1 MNEVKAQVPAEQ
13 QQTGFEQRYE
23 LDAPPE
29 KVWRAISIAEF
40 RERWLPKEALADP
53 QSLSETPGQEIRYR
67 LRDDAPPYLE
77 STVTFTIA
85 ANASGGT
92 SLRIVHEL
100 TGATFE
106 RLSRS
111 VANSNSPTLM
121 LAA

>member
-1 MNEVKAQVPAEQ
+1 MNEVKAKVQAKQ
-13 QQTGFEQRYE
+13 QQSGFEQTYE
-23 LDAPPE
+23 LDAPLE

-40 RERWLPKEALADP
+40 REKWLPKEALADP
-53 QSLSETPGQEIRYR
+53 QSLSETPGKEIRYR

-111 VANSNSPTLM
+111 VANSNGQTMM

>member
-1 MNEVKAQVPAEQ
+1 MNEVKTEIQTK

-29 KVWRAISIAEF
+29 KVWRAISIADF

-53 QSLSETPGQEIRYR
+53 QSLSETPGKEVRYR
-67 LRDDAPPYLE
+67 LRDDSPPFLE
-77 STVTFTIA
+77 SIVTFAIA
-85 ANASGGT
+85 PNASGGT

-100 TGATFE
+100 TGDTFE

-111 VANSNSPTLM
+111 VANSNSQTMM

>member
-1 MNEVKAQVPAEQ
+1 MNEVKAQAQVGQ

-53 QSLSETPGQEIRYR
+53 QSLSETPGKEVRYR
-67 LRDDAPPYLE
+67 LRDGSPPYLE
-77 STVTFTIA
+77 SIVTFVIS

-92 SLRIVHEL
+92 SLRIIHEL
-100 TGATFE
+100 TDATFE
-106 RLSRS
+106 RLTRS